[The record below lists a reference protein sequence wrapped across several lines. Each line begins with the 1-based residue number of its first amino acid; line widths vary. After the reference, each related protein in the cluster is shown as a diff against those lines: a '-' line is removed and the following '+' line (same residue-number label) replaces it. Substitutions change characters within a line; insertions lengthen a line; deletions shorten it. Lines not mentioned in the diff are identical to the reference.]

1 MGALR
6 VNATDVL
13 PTNLLTANG
22 GTPTLPPR
30 ERGSLFE
37 SKSRYD
43 SSYAWVCDDDANRIC
58 TDANNWRS
66 TGLS

>member
-1 MGALR
+1 MYCQLISS
-6 VNATDVL
+6 
-13 PTNLLTANG
+13 TANG

-43 SSYAWVCDDDANRIC
+43 SSYAWVCDDDELDLHRREQLAFNRFVM
-58 TDANNWRS
+58 
-66 TGLS
+66 TGGVR